1 MVIGLVI
8 HASHRARFDA
18 AVRTLTGATLEWITY
33 ENEPEIR
40 PRVGELLRRKHVDG
54 LLLGPMPYARAREV
68 IPNSLPVAV
77 TRSAALDLALAWGR
91 ALAAGIPGTPVS
103 IDTFAQDTI
112 DEVAEALGLDR
123 TAIAGL
129 PFDES
134 QTVSGIVDFHRR
146 AAAPLV
152 ISVRTGVIAAGIE
165 GATVVTAQPEIA
177 TIRAELHQLAL
188 RVKSKQ
194 ADELR
199 FAAGVFLVAPN
210 SPDPDRARIGLMN
223 LLLNTPEFA
232 DCWIE
237 NRDRRGVVVFAHR
250 ALFEAVT
257 HRWVDLDVLSRA
269 QETLGVRVV
278 AGFGIGASARTCVA
292 LAERAA
298 ARAEQEP
305 APGAYL
311 IEDSGLVIGPMGAG
325 STALTFTY
333 RAHDAGLE
341 DLAAEVGL
349 SAGTLSR
356 LAAIERGL
364 AGRPVSPGELAAS
377 LGITDPSGRRLIR
390 KLSERGLVI
399 DEGSAQVS
407 RKGRPTRLYRLAI
420 TAATTTGPASAN
432 LAGTGATGTAAAAGS
447 AAGAGTGVT
456 GAVRS

>member
-1 MVIGLVI
+1 MAMVIGLVV

-18 AVRTLTGATLEWITY
+18 ASRTLTGATLEWVTY
-33 ENEPEIR
+33 EHEPEIR
-40 PRVGELLRRKHVDG
+40 PLVGDLLRRKRVDG
-54 LLLGPMPYARAREV
+54 LLLGPVPYARAREV
-68 IPNSLPVAV
+68 LPADLPVTV
-77 TRSAALDLALAWGR
+77 TRPAPLDLALAWGR
-91 ALAAGIPGTPVS
+91 ALAHGGAAVPVS
-103 IDTFAQDTI
+103 IDTFGQDTV
-112 DEVAEALGLDR
+112 DEVADALGLDR
-123 TAIAGL
+123 AQIAAL
-129 PFDES
+129 PFDEA
-134 QTVSGIVDFHRR
+134 QTVDDIVAFHRR
-146 AAAPLV
+146 AGAPLV
-152 ISVRTGVIAAGIE
+152 ISVRTGVIAAGVD
-165 GATVVTAQPEIA
+165 GATVVSAQPEIA

-257 HRWVDLDVLSRA
+257 HRWVDLNVLSRA

-278 AGFGIGASARTCVA
+278 AGFGIGSSARTCVA

-298 ARAEQEP
+298 TRAEQEP

-325 STALTFTY
+325 GTALTFTY
-333 RAHDAGLE
+333 RSHDEGLE
-341 DLAAEVGL
+341 GLAAEVGL

-364 AGRPVSPGELAAS
+364 AGRAVSPGELAAS

-390 KLSERGLVI
+390 KLSERGLVV

-420 TAATTTGPASAN
+420 TAAVSAS
-432 LAGTGATGTAAAAGS
+432 
-447 AAGAGTGVT
+447 
-456 GAVRS
+456 

>member
-1 MVIGLVI
+1 MI

-18 AVRTLTGATLEWITY
+18 AARTLTGATLEWITY
-33 ENEPEIR
+33 EHESEIR
-40 PRVGELLRRKHVDG
+40 PRVGELLRRTHVDG
-54 LLLGPMPYARAREV
+54 LLLGPVPYARAREV

-77 TRSAALDLALAWGR
+77 TRSAPLDLALAWGR
-91 ALAAGIPGTPVS
+91 ALAAGIPATPVS
-103 IDTFAQDTI
+103 VDTFGQETI
-112 DEVAEALGLDR
+112 DEVADALGLDR
-123 TAIAGL
+123 GQITGL
-129 PFDES
+129 PFDEA
-134 QTVSGIVDFHRR
+134 QTVEEIVAFHRR

-152 ISVRTGVIAAGIE
+152 ISVRTGVVAAGVE
-165 GATVVTAQPEIA
+165 GATVLSAQPEIA

-298 ARAEQEP
+298 ARAESEP

-325 STALTFTY
+325 GTALTFTY
-333 RAHDAGLE
+333 RSHDAGLE

-364 AGRPVSPGELAAS
+364 AGRAVSPGELAAS

-390 KLSERGLVI
+390 KLSERGLVV

-420 TAATTTGPASAN
+420 TSAVAAP
-432 LAGTGATGTAAAAGS
+432 
-447 AAGAGTGVT
+447 
-456 GAVRS
+456 